1 MPLINMKYDMNML
14 CRTEKKKKK
23 KKGHP
28 FSSTTL
34 HKLKVHSHR
43 RLRRKDCFSLNAS
56 VLGLLLMTQS
66 FSSMNGVAKLLNQSA
81 AQEQDAD
88 IR

>member
-1 MPLINMKYDMNML
+1 M
-14 CRTEKKKKK
+14 
-23 KKGHP
+23 GHP

-43 RLRRKDCFSLNAS
+43 RLCRKDRFSLNAS

-66 FSSMNGVAKLLNQSA
+66 FSSMKGVAKLLNQSA